1 MLRNA
6 TYNVLG
12 SHKATSPELCKAQT
26 FLQPGGRPE
35 EISNTRQGR
44 ADEPI
49 KCNEKN
55 KKNKCDRDALRST
68 MSSLTYAGFQRLQ
81 LLRFYRRSKNENK

>member
-6 TYNVLG
+6 TYSVLG

-26 FLQPGGRPE
+26 FLRPGGRPE

-49 KCNEKN
+49 KCNEK
-55 KKNKCDRDALRST
+55 KTCVTEMPYDPQYLP
-68 MSSLTYAGFQRLQ
+68 
-81 LLRFYRRSKNENK
+81 

>member
-6 TYNVLG
+6 TCNVLG

-26 FLQPGGRPE
+26 FLRPGGRPE

-55 KKNKCDRDALRST
+55 RQKTCVTEMPYDPQYLP
-68 MSSLTYAGFQRLQ
+68 
-81 LLRFYRRSKNENK
+81 